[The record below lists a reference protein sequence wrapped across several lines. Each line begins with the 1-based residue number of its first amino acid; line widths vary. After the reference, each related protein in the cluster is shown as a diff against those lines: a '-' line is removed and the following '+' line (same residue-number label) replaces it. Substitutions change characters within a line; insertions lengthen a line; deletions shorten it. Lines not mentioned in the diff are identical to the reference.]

1 MNATRAALLGATGF
15 FVAYFLSSVIPTPL
29 LWYLPLS
36 GRFVFATL
44 VTEVGMDFYGR
55 LLLSVLA
62 GGLCAWLARAWP
74 SAPVRTLAVW
84 SLTSLALCVT
94 LEVVTLS
101 RRNPVPLT
109 LPAAAAP

>member
-15 FVAYFLSSVIPTPL
+15 FAAYFLSSVIPTPL

-36 GRFVFATL
+36 GRFVVATV

-55 LLLSVLA
+55 LLLSVLV
-62 GGLCAWLARAWP
+62 GGVAALLSRAWP
-74 SAPVRTLAVW
+74 TAPVKTLAAW
-84 SLTSLALCVT
+84 TLSSLALCVA

-101 RRNPVPLT
+101 QRNPVPLT
-109 LPAAAAP
+109 LPAAVVP